1 MISLETFA
9 YKKVSLWFP
18 DTGWIWQGHTMDM
31 TATQICPKKNEILD
45 MIQYNMLPVFKYPG
59 NIAISAKLKVKC

>member
-31 TATQICPKKNEILD
+31 TATQICPKKKLNIGYD
-45 MIQYNMLPVFKYPG
+45 TVQYVACF
-59 NIAISAKLKVKC
+59 